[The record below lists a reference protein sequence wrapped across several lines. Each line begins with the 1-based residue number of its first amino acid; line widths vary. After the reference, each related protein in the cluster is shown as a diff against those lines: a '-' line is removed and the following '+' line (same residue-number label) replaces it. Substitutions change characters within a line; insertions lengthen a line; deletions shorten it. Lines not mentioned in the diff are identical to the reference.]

1 VSLRTILRSAWK
13 DSVWSKVIATA
24 ITAALG
30 AALAAAVAWW
40 QAAEGHAGALWRAL
54 GREILVPVW
63 LAAALAALAL
73 LLSGLSMVLWAW
85 AERAAREGAREIE
98 PNAVL
103 VGEARLVEPPPALG
117 APFDALSDEQR
128 AFLRSLYRRGSRGFE
143 MPHLQ
148 TGLPWFERLER
159 QGYVRA
165 MTGALGDA
173 GGAGGSIG
181 GSTPYEITD
190 AGWRELARALR

>member
-30 AALAAAVAWW
+30 AAAAAVVTYWHG
-40 QAAEGHAGALWRAL
+40 AEGRAGAVWQAL
-54 GREILVPVW
+54 GREMLVPVW
-63 LAAALAALAL
+63 LVAGLAL
-73 LLSGLSMVLWAW
+73 LAVLLSVLSMILWAW
-85 AERAAREGAREIE
+85 AERVPREASREIQ

-103 VGEARLVEPPPALG
+103 VEEARVIEPPPALG
-117 APFDALSDEQR
+117 EPFEALSEEQR
-128 AFLRSLYRRGSRGFE
+128 AFLRSLYRRGTREFE
-143 MPHLQ
+143 MPGIQ
-148 TGLPWFERLER
+148 VGLRWFERLER

-165 MTGALGDA
+165 MDGAFA
-173 GGAGGSIG
+173 AS

-190 AGWRELARALR
+190 AGWRELERVLE